1 MPVMP
6 QQKQN
11 EKHVEIGTEEK
22 SKILAAKELIEDLEK
37 SKKATD
43 AVIQKIKDPKKRLAY
58 VQKRSAIRA
67 ESSGIVDK
75 LTRKFVEYATQVKG
89 FLDKNNPFGSDD
101 TMGFLM
107 LAPFAIKAAL
117 TAAAAAVLYA
127 AATYAG
133 ALKKEKDLQE
143 QILNDPSL
151 STVEKVKMV
160 ASITGEKTGKVA
172 AIVTPIAL
180 LLALGI
186 GAKIYFDRKQA

>member
-6 QQKQN
+6 QPKQA
-11 EKHVEIGTEEK
+11 EKHVEIEAQDK
-22 SKILAAKELIEDLEK
+22 SNILAAKELIEDFEK

-43 AVIQKIKDPKKRLAY
+43 TAIQHIKDPKKRMAY
-58 VQKRSAIRA
+58 MQKSSAIRA
-67 ESSGIVDK
+67 ESSGIVDS

-89 FLDKNNPFGSDD
+89 FLDRNNPFGSDD

-107 LAPFAIKAAL
+107 LAPFAIKGALIIAAG
-117 TAAAAAVLYA
+117 AVLYA

-143 QILNDPSL
+143 QILNDPTL
-151 STVEKVKMV
+151 STIEKAKMV
-160 ASITGEKTGKVA
+160 ASITGEKTGKIA

-180 LLALGI
+180 VLALGI
-186 GAKIYFDRKQA
+186 GAKFYFDRKQP